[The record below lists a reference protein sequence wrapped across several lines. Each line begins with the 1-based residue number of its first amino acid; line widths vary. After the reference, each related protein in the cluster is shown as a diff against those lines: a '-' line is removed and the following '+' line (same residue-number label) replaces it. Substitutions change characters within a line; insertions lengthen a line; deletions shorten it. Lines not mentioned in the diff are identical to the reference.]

1 MEEEI
6 FVRLCCIEALQRH
19 RVPLGSI
26 GFQRLPWSLLVFIGV
41 RWCSLGF
48 VGCVGV
54 RWGSLGF
61 VGVPTLIFYFKV
73 SLVSGTSQEAGMI
86 VAKRVALEQ
95 GVLGT
100 SGCSS
105 NIMISLS
112 ALMD

>member
-1 MEEEI
+1 MSFEAMEDLKVCE
-6 FVRLCCIEALQRH
+6 
-19 RVPLGSI
+19 
-26 GFQRLPWSLLVFIGV
+26 
-41 RWCSLGF
+41 SLGF
-48 VGCVGV
+48 
-54 RWGSLGF
+54 F
-61 VGVPTLIFYFKV
+61 GVPTLIFYFKV